1 MPYDDPILKE
11 LTEKKDGQ
19 KVVRKR
25 RLSEKGCQKT
35 ADRIVALLTENGT
48 TTQGEM
54 AKSLGIS
61 RQAVQKHLANLKSA
75 GRLRRIGPDKGGY
88 WEIV

>member
-1 MPYDDPILKE
+1 M
-11 LTEKKDGQ
+11 
-19 KVVRKR
+19 VRK

-54 AKSLGIS
+54 AKSRGIS
-61 RQAVQKHLANLKSA
+61 RQAVQKHLAKLKSV
-75 GRLRRIGPDKGGY
+75 GRVHRVGPDKGGH